1 MSTEEN
7 SNTIEAISLLNIIVN
22 PNETNNITTPEVLK
36 SQTNLI
42 TNEQKI
48 KQLKQKLKS
57 LLQKNLA
64 KSLLILEKNNQNQ
77 LQILT
82 ATTKSYNE
90 FNDRINFMKN
100 QVEENIR
107 KKEENKKIKKI
118 KVAKAK
124 FRSRTSQKLNN
135 NVYKK
140 DSIKTLNNESNK
152 SLTKIRAKTE
162 GKNNKIQYSEKK
174 TVKHIKLDSKNN
186 KELNSTLKLNTHK
199 KSFSKFNL
207 TEYNTNNN
215 SNKASKKN
223 IKERKESKDIQPIV
237 KKNNSRT
244 KINVIHKNQYDL
256 KSSSNLLTD
265 SNNKT
270 DKDKINN
277 NDKKIL
283 ASKKNNNFDY
293 RKSFD
298 YSNRKIPKP
307 KINNY
312 VKKNTEIFS
321 EKKISQKKNYV
332 NKKISTKKE
341 EKINREEDT
350 DIIIKRF
357 EKQKEL
363 LEKIRKQREENTLRN
378 EERKREFEK
387 EQEEERKREEEERA
401 KRDMEIKRKEEQRKK
416 ELEEEQRKID
426 EERRKKQLEIEAKIE
441 REKIEKENF
450 KKELERQKELE
461 KQKKL
466 EEEIKKEEIEKL
478 KMEMDKI
485 NEQEEVKELPKNMEL
500 NIYKNEDNINEN
512 KNKEMNI
519 QDLLELEEKNEQNFE
534 YFHIKEEIEKDPLL
548 ITPNKKTEQD
558 IEIKN
563 DDIIKNNDTENI
575 IKEPPKISYRKIS
588 ILELIHD
595 ASKFS
600 PILFEFLTFQEILEF
615 TAISKKIKRQRIN
628 LFNLQKLKII

>member
-7 SNTIEAISLLNIIVN
+7 SNTIEAISLLNTIVN

-135 NVYKK
+135 NIYKK

-174 TVKHIKLDSKNN
+174 TVKHIKLDSKTN

-244 KINVIHKNQYDL
+244 KNVIHKNQYDL
-256 KSSSNLLTD
+256 KSSSNL
-265 SNNKT
+265 
-270 DKDKINN
+270 
-277 NDKKIL
+277 
-283 ASKKNNNFDY
+283 
-293 RKSFD
+293 
-298 YSNRKIPKP
+298 
-307 KINNY
+307 
-312 VKKNTEIFS
+312 
-321 EKKISQKKNYV
+321 
-332 NKKISTKKE
+332 
-341 EKINREEDT
+341 
-350 DIIIKRF
+350 
-357 EKQKEL
+357 
-363 LEKIRKQREENTLRN
+363 
-378 EERKREFEK
+378 
-387 EQEEERKREEEERA
+387 
-401 KRDMEIKRKEEQRKK
+401 
-416 ELEEEQRKID
+416 
-426 EERRKKQLEIEAKIE
+426 
-441 REKIEKENF
+441 
-450 KKELERQKELE
+450 
-461 KQKKL
+461 
-466 EEEIKKEEIEKL
+466 
-478 KMEMDKI
+478 
-485 NEQEEVKELPKNMEL
+485 
-500 NIYKNEDNINEN
+500 
-512 KNKEMNI
+512 
-519 QDLLELEEKNEQNFE
+519 
-534 YFHIKEEIEKDPLL
+534 
-548 ITPNKKTEQD
+548 
-558 IEIKN
+558 
-563 DDIIKNNDTENI
+563 
-575 IKEPPKISYRKIS
+575 
-588 ILELIHD
+588 
-595 ASKFS
+595 
-600 PILFEFLTFQEILEF
+600 
-615 TAISKKIKRQRIN
+615 
-628 LFNLQKLKII
+628 